1 MLEGPAVTQPQTKI
15 SLHDDTLVVSRSQD
29 VDPILRSV
37 RAEREATGGRNQ
49 AGDMMHAARLPM
61 VVIETYC
68 NANSLT
74 FQEWMNN
81 PEHARRM
88 LNDPALSSFRIWE
101 GRA

>member
-37 RAEREATGGRNQ
+37 RAERHATGGRNK

-61 VVIETYC
+61 VVIEQYC
-68 NANSLT
+68 NSNNLT

-88 LNDPALSSFRIWE
+88 LNDPALAAFRVWE
-101 GRA
+101 GHA